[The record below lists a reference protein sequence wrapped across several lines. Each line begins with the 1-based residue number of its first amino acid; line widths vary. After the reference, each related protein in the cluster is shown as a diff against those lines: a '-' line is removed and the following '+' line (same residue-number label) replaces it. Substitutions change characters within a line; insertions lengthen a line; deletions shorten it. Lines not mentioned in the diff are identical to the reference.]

1 MQAGDEDVIE
11 ILLKSKNID
20 INDADADADGNSA
33 LHCALKTSMGLSQ
46 HVLQNRSLSLL
57 ATMHKQM
64 IAFLTQK

>member
-20 INDADADADGNSA
+20 INDADADGNSA

-57 ATMHKQM
+57 ASMHKQM
-64 IAFLTQK
+64 IAFLTKK

>member
-20 INDADADADGNSA
+20 INDADADGNSA

-46 HVLQNRSLSLL
+46 HILQNRSLSLL
-57 ATMHKQM
+57 ASMHKQM

>member
-20 INDADADADGNSA
+20 INDADADGNSA

-46 HVLQNRSLSLL
+46 HVLQNRSPLSPS
-57 ATMHKQM
+57 
-64 IAFLTQK
+64 

>member
-1 MQAGDEDVIE
+1 MIE

-46 HVLQNRSLSLL
+46 HVLQNRSLSLSPS
-57 ATMHKQM
+57 
-64 IAFLTQK
+64 

>member
-20 INDADADADGNSA
+20 INDADADGNSA

-57 ATMHKQM
+57 ASMHKQM

>member
-20 INDADADADGNSA
+20 INDVDADGNSA

-46 HVLQNRSLSLL
+46 HILQNRSLSLL
-57 ATMHKQM
+57 ASMHKQM